1 MTDLDKLLK
10 QHFDAEDKPSLD
22 AQIDQ
27 WLAEDL
33 TAEYDRIVAQ
43 QETAAGSRPVR
54 KRLAR
59 WLTAA
64 AAIALLIG
72 VGVWLWP
79 KEKTTS
85 QQQMAKV
92 VEKKT
97 LHQTTLSQTTLA
109 LPPSMKGEAPPPAP
123 PCMEGSNYSPRSEGH
138 ATQSE
143 VKESPQLRETP
154 TPDTPTATSD
164 SLDFYLARLEKSL
177 DEVSDSLYQERAEQI
192 IRADARLQR
201 LIRRIYMDDI
211 ERQRQAQEAMYLHY

>member
-33 TAEYDRIVAQ
+33 TAEYERIVAQ
-43 QETAAGSRPVR
+43 QEAAAGSRPVR

-64 AAIALLIG
+64 AAIVLLIG
-72 VGVWLWP
+72 MGVWLWP

-97 LHQTTLSQTTLA
+97 LHQTTLP

-123 PCMEGSNYSPRSEGH
+123 PCMEGSNYSPRLEGH
-138 ATQSE
+138 ATLSE

-154 TPDTPTATSD
+154 TPDTPAATSD

-201 LIRRIYMDDI
+201 LVRRIYMDDI

>member
-43 QETAAGSRPVR
+43 QEATAGSRPVR

-59 WLTAA
+59 WLTVA

-72 VGVWLWP
+72 MGVWLWP

-92 VEKKT
+92 VKKKT
-97 LHQTTLSQTTLA
+97 LHQTTLP

>member
-43 QETAAGSRPVR
+43 QEAAAGSRPVR

-97 LHQTTLSQTTLA
+97 LHQTTLTQTTLA

-123 PCMEGSNYSPRSEGH
+123 PCMEGSNYSFGKLKPSKKHITPLPSGRGRGWVSFFYH
-138 ATQSE
+138 IQSNHE
-143 VKESPQLRETP
+143 NSLKIILCLHGMLRP
-154 TPDTPTATSD
+154 GRNIHG
-164 SLDFYLARLEKSL
+164 L
-177 DEVSDSLYQERAEQI
+177 
-192 IRADARLQR
+192 
-201 LIRRIYMDDI
+201 
-211 ERQRQAQEAMYLHY
+211 

>member
-1 MTDLDKLLK
+1 MTNLDKLLK
-10 QHFDAEDKPSLD
+10 QHFGAEDKPSLD

-43 QETAAGSRPVR
+43 QEAAAESRPVR

-97 LHQTTLSQTTLA
+97 LHQTTLPQTTLA
-109 LPPSMKGEAPPPAP
+109 LSPSMKGEAPAP

-138 ATQSE
+138 AVQSE

-154 TPDTPTATSD
+154 TPDTPVATTD

-201 LIRRIYMDDI
+201 LVRRIYMDDI

>member
-1 MTDLDKLLK
+1 MTNLDKLLK
-10 QHFDAEDKPSLD
+10 QHFGAEDKPSLD

-43 QETAAGSRPVR
+43 QEAAAESRPVR

-72 VGVWLWP
+72 MGVWLWP

-97 LHQTTLSQTTLA
+97 LHQTTLHQTTLT
-109 LPPSMKGEAPPPAP
+109 LHPSMKGEAPAP

-154 TPDTPTATSD
+154 TPDTPAATTD

-201 LIRRIYMDDI
+201 LVRRIYMDDI